1 MPSILIPVPLRKLTN
16 NVDSVIV
23 SGTTVL
29 ELINN
34 LELGYSGIKER
45 LCFED
50 GSIRNFINIFVNGE
64 DIRFLQGIHTTV
76 KESDEISIM
85 PAIAGG

>member
-23 SGTTVL
+23 SATTIL
-29 ELINN
+29 ELISN
-34 LELGYSGIKER
+34 LELNYPGIKER
-45 LCFED
+45 LCFDD

-64 DIRFLQGIHTTV
+64 DIRFLQGIHTTI
-76 KESDEISIM
+76 KESD
-85 PAIAGG
+85 

>member
-1 MPSILIPVPLRKLTN
+1 MSSILIPVPLRKLTN
-16 NVDSVIV
+16 NADTVFV
-23 SGTTVL
+23 SGTTIH

-34 LELGYSGIKER
+34 LDSVYHGIKER
-45 LCFED
+45 LCLED

-64 DIRFLQGIHTTV
+64 DIRFLQGIHTTI

>member
-23 SGTTVL
+23 SATTIL
-29 ELINN
+29 ELISN
-34 LELGYSGIKER
+34 LELNYPGIKER
-45 LCFED
+45 LCFDD

-64 DIRFLQGIHTTV
+64 DIRFLQGIHTTI

>member
-23 SGTTVL
+23 SATTIL
-29 ELINN
+29 ELISN
-34 LELGYSGIKER
+34 LELNYPGIKER

-64 DIRFLQGIHTTV
+64 DIRFLQGIHTTI